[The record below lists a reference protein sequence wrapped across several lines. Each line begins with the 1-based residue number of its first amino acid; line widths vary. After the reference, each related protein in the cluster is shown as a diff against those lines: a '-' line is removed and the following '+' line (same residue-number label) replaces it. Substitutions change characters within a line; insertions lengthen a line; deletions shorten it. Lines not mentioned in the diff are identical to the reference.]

1 MQLNLEKS
9 LEVEQLPEVT
19 LIEILKN
26 IESNNITQTD
36 EYDIYEVYEVNE
48 RGYKNKLIGYFNAI
62 SKLHARIRASLLKSN
77 IEILITGFYD
87 ATLLSEQNIEN
98 ILTKITLPGSIFL
111 AIVAILPTFVT
122 KIFGITSTFAGF
134 FGGTS
139 LLIIIGVGLDTLQQ
153 IESHLMMRHYDGFM
167 KSGKLRGRSNY

>member
-1 MQLNLEKS
+1 MVVAFTYFYTAIIFNPKDIAENMK
-9 LEVEQLPEVT
+9 
-19 LIEILKN
+19 KN
-26 IESNNITQTD
+26 GGFIPGI
-36 EYDIYEVYEVNE
+36 
-48 RGYKNKLIGYFNAI
+48 RPGKNTSDY
-62 SKLHARIRASLLKSN
+62 
-77 IEILITGFYD
+77 
-87 ATLLSEQNIEN
+87 IEN

-167 KSGKLRGRSNY
+167 KSGKIKGRYGNTGY